1 MKWLWENRLKEIREH
16 FKDFEITLHKQRG
29 IPSKISL
36 KVSDRSMRDV
46 IFSTADEKCDYANQV
61 HDSLKEFRLYIEE
74 LIDEKIE
81 GDVAKDRK
89 M

>member
-1 MKWLWENRLKEIREH
+1 
-16 FKDFEITLHKQRG
+16 
-29 IPSKISL
+29 
-36 KVSDRSMRDV
+36 MRDV
-46 IFSTADEKCDYANQV
+46 ILSTPDEKFDYANQV

-81 GDVAKDRK
+81 GDVAKEKK